1 MGHIINLIV
10 QGAKRRHVCMKRGG
24 EVEKESESKSRLK
37 ADYEEEGEDL
47 NRCLKEL
54 TLLGVVT
61 VKFKEP

>member
-1 MGHIINLIV
+1 ME
-10 QGAKRRHVCMKRGG
+10 RGG
-24 EVEKESESKSRLK
+24 GVEKESESKSRLK

-54 TLLGVVT
+54 TLLGVVS

>member
-10 QGAKRRHVCMKRGG
+10 HGAKRRHVCMKRGG
-24 EVEKESESKSRLK
+24 GVEKESESKSRLK
-37 ADYEEEGEDL
+37 ADYEGEDL

-61 VKFKEP
+61 VKFKER